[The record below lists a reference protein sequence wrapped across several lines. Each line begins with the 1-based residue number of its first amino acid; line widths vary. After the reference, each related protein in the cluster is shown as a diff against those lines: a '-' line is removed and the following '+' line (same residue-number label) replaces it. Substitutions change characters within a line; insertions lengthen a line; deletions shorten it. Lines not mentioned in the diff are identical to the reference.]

1 MDNLHLHS
9 KEANQLPWW
18 TWVVPILVIHIGSE
32 ISALFKYAPGG
43 AFVYLPTCMG
53 IVLINWWGPKRIVP
67 AMYINAIIS
76 AHLWDVGP
84 WYLWPIFSIPE
95 TLLIYLSWLLFTK
108 QNKGKYW
115 LPNINTLTSFLILGI
130 TLPLISEL
138 FLLEAVFIATGER
151 SADAF
156 LYTFVRSSL
165 GEFISNFGLTL
176 PILYYVTPMM
186 SRKGL
191 LLGKE
196 IITPELMSVRP
207 KQKIEIIIV
216 YIAILV
222 LSLTIPFSKFWFVY
236 GVLSLYTAIRY
247 GFGLAILTN
256 TYIFFLT
263 YIIPFISFKM
273 IDSPYTY
280 RLEDNVINIY
290 LGTSLLYV
298 FSAITGRVISDV
310 KLVERRVVNQL
321 HQLEV
326 TNKELEITNKEL
338 DHFAYSVSHDLS
350 APLKSILGLVN
361 ISKLNTSPEDHQVY
375 FSKIEFSVKKLD
387 SFIHEILDYSR
398 NKRQALVIE
407 PVNIKALCT
416 ETIENLSYT
425 EGISDVTI
433 DMSLL
438 QDYFLQTDK
447 TRLKMIINNILTNAI
462 KYQKHLPGNK
472 GQIKIYSTPK
482 TTGLLLHVEDNGEG
496 MKPEIIQKLFVM
508 FFRGT
513 QKSKGS
519 GLGLYIAKEAA
530 TKIKSYITV
539 KSVYGEGSV
548 FTIDLK
554 NLTELNS

>member
-1 MDNLHLHS
+1 MDNLYSHP
-9 KEANQLPWW
+9 KETNQLPWW
-18 TWVVPILVIHIGSE
+18 TWLVPILVIHAGSE

-84 WYLWPIFSIPE
+84 WYLWPVFAIPE
-95 TLLIYLSWLLFTK
+95 TLLIYLSWQLFTK

-130 TLPLISEL
+130 TLPLFTEL
-138 FLLEAVFIATGER
+138 FLLEAIFIATGER

-176 PILYYVTPMM
+176 PVLYYVTPIM
-186 SRKGL
+186 SKKGL
-191 LLGKE
+191 LLEKE
-196 IITPELMSVRP
+196 IATPEMMSIQL
-207 KQKIEIIIV
+207 KQRYEILIV
-216 YIAILV
+216 YVIILI

-236 GVLSLYTAIRY
+236 GVLSLYIAIRY

-273 IDSPYTY
+273 IDSPYT
-280 RLEDNVINIY
+280 LEDNVINIY

-310 KLVERRVVNQL
+310 TLVERRVVNQL
-321 HQLEV
+321 YELEMA
-326 TNKELEITNKEL
+326 NKELEITNKEL

-361 ISKLNTSPEDHQVY
+361 ISKLNTSPEDHKVY

-398 NKRQALVIE
+398 NKRQTLVIE
-407 PVNIKALCT
+407 PVNIKALCA

-425 EGISDVTI
+425 EGLSNVTI

-438 QDYFLQTDK
+438 HDYVLQSDK
-447 TRLKMIINNILTNAI
+447 ARLKMIINNILTNAI

-472 GQIKIYSTPK
+472 GQIKIYSTSK

-496 MKPEIIQKLFVM
+496 MTPEVVQKLFAM

-530 TKIKSYITV
+530 GKIDSYITV

-554 NLTELNS
+554 NLTAELNS